1 MLAVGQKGAC
11 VSYMG
16 GEPYEEGTQEEQ
28 HKEEH
33 HTIHKGEDHMDI
45 NMGIEEEEDT
55 NKKKIV
61 EDCRWK
67 RIKDLTKG
75 PRAP

>member
-1 MLAVGQKGAC
+1 
-11 VSYMG
+11 MG

-55 NKKKIV
+55 NKQKIV
-61 EDCRWK
+61 KDCRWK
-67 RIKDLTKG
+67 RHKWQEEEYRSQLVSQQQDDH
-75 PRAP
+75 